1 MIYFTKHTEAA
12 PQAKVK
18 KRKTF
23 KQVIQEKEEKAKE
36 QALKRVEEAKS
47 MKEVRNWYIVA
58 TVYLSIFSQS
68 QVSDIYC
75 GSARIFEDFWGR
87 FIDSQRCF
95 NYFSVLVP
103 GCVS

>member
-1 MIYFTKHTEAA
+1 MIYFTNHTEDA

-47 MKEVRNWYIVA
+47 MKEVRN
-58 TVYLSIFSQS
+58 
-68 QVSDIYC
+68 
-75 GSARIFEDFWGR
+75 
-87 FIDSQRCF
+87 
-95 NYFSVLVP
+95 
-103 GCVS
+103 